1 MFRSWRSVQFGPTP
15 SWYLTTGAAG
25 AWGQLRLAMS
35 SVRGCYSIGLRTLD
49 GSTSI
54 SVLKRVRVISGCNCD
69 HLFNSLGR
77 ALGLFPKKIMRPYR
91 LRRGLPALIA
101 WFKNSTR
108 VFSAPGFPICIRPE
122 WAPSAR
128 ILTSL
133 NMVSLAAQIPFRWW
147 VSYRG
152 FSTNICSTVQGPHRF
167 FFFLL
172 CPGNLTIFRDPL
184 GSCEPGLW

>member
-49 GSTSI
+49 SSTSI

-77 ALGLFPKKIMRPYR
+77 ALGLFPKR
-91 LRRGLPALIA
+91 LCVHIVCAGTYLRLSLGSKTALE
-101 WFKNSTR
+101 
-108 VFSAPGFPICIRPE
+108 FSALRGFPICIRPE

-128 ILTSL
+128 MLTSL

-147 VSYRG
+147 DSYRG
-152 FSTNICSTVQGPHRF
+152 FSTNIAPVKDRKGFSSSCCVQV
-167 FFFLL
+167 
-172 CPGNLTIFRDPL
+172 I
-184 GSCEPGLW
+184 